1 MKKKALLFSLL
12 FASWTMNSSFAAI
25 YQVTTTTFAG
35 AGSIQ
40 TAFTNA
46 NTNPGK
52 DTIYFTIPGAGTH
65 TITIT
70 TLTITEDVL
79 IDGTSQ
85 PGYTGIPLIELVNS
99 PGPGIMINTGTVVTG
114 SEIRAIAVNGCQA
127 MGFNIVSGSNK
138 ITGCYIGI
146 GPDGVTDKG
155 NAAAGIVLAA
165 SAPNNTIGGTLTSQ
179 RNIIS
184 GNNANGIT
192 IASSGNIISGN
203 YLGTNAAGTAAVAN
217 NGMGIELSNSINNK
231 IGGTTAA
238 ERNIISGNGAHGIY
252 IPQGSGHF
260 IFGNYIGTNAA
271 GNGAVANGAMGI
283 QANTTA
289 NVQIGGRTTD
299 SSNLV
304 SGNGAQGIHFEAT
317 STNIRIYGN
326 TVGLMADKTSALA
339 NGSNGIGVENSSN
352 IRIGNTGTGY
362 GNIISSNGGNGI
374 NIYQCSGIIIK
385 SNILGTTASTSV
397 ARGNGSHGIQIELSP
412 STIIGGDH
420 NTEGNIIS
428 ASGGAGINFEGSG
441 SKKTIV
447 KGNYIGTDNSGTI
460 DLGNSLIG
468 IILKSDSCTIGG
480 STSAEGNIL
489 VGTKIFCGLLI
500 ADADAAIVMNN
511 LIGTG
516 LNSTPIPN
524 KTDGINISVENGGQT
539 SSNHKI
545 NYNTIAYNTENG
557 INVGKALNNFN
568 STAETNND
576 LRSNSIYCNQLLGIS
591 LALTIPATQG
601 NNGKIAPAINNALS
615 TSSKVVGLA
624 NGLLPTDLVDIYE
637 MSECI
642 NCDNNPQGKRY
653 ITTVS
658 PDAAGNWSFDN
669 GSPIT
674 GTIIAMAT
682 DAQGNSSQFSL
693 CFTPCSAK
701 AIASPT
707 EYSKMM
713 DSNTPLPITFTSSS
727 EFSPL
732 TPVAGKV
739 YWTIGTTDTS
749 GAALLSKASSFTLTF
764 APGGNG
770 AAYGP
775 GVYEIFLTAVQSGCV
790 DVTKI
795 KLNIFYI
802 PNMITPNGDQKND
815 NWEVASAP
823 GQFDARIYNRWGD
836 LVYSKS
842 DYTNEWNGAGLND
855 GVYYYLLEDKVQS
868 GKSYK
873 GWVQVIR

>member
-1 MKKKALLFSLL
+1 MKKKALLFCLL
-12 FASWTMNSSFAAI
+12 LAGWTIHSSFAAI
-25 YQVTTTTFAG
+25 YQVTTTNFTG

-40 TAFTNA
+40 TALNSANA
-46 NTNPGK
+46 TPGK

-65 TITIT
+65 SITIN

-85 PGYTGIPLIELVNS
+85 PGYAGIPLIELQNS
-99 PGPGIMINTGTVVTG
+99 PGPGIAINTGTVVTG
-114 SEIRAIAVNGCQA
+114 SEIRAIALNGCMA
-127 MGFNIVSGSNK
+127 MGFNIISGNNK
-138 ITGCYIGI
+138 IIGCYIGI
-146 GPDGVTDKG
+146 GTDGVTDKG
-155 NAAAGIVLAA
+155 NAAPGIIITA
-165 SAPNNTIGGTLTSQ
+165 SSNNNIIGGGLANE
-179 RNIIS
+179 RNVIS
-184 GNNANGIT
+184 GNNATGIT
-192 IASSGNIISGN
+192 VSSSGNIIAGN
-203 YLGTNAAGTAAVAN
+203 YIGTNAAGTAAVAN
-217 NGMGIELSNSINNK
+217 SAMGVELAISTNNK
-231 IGGTTAA
+231 VGGNTTATK
-238 ERNIISGNGAHGIY
+238 NVISGNGAHGIFVN
-252 IPQGSGHF
+252 QGSGHI
-260 IFGNYIGTNAA
+260 IFGNYIGTNATGTA
-271 GNGAVANGAMGI
+271 AIANGAMGI
-283 QANTTA
+283 EASNTS
-289 NVQIGGRTTD
+289 NIQVGGRTTD
-299 SSNLV
+299 SSNV
-304 SGNGAQGIHFEAT
+304 ISANGAQGIHFSAT
-317 STNIRIYGN
+317 SSNIRIYGN
-326 TVGLMADKTSALA
+326 TVGLAADKATALA

-374 NIYQCSGIIIK
+374 NIYQCSSTIVK
-385 SNILGTTASTSV
+385 SNIIGTSGTTAI

-447 KGNYIGTDNSGTI
+447 KGNYIGTDNSGTL

-480 STSAEGNIL
+480 ATAAEGNII

-500 ADADAAIVMNN
+500 ADADAAVVQNN

-524 KTDGINISVENGGQT
+524 KTDGINVSVETAGQT

-545 NYNTIAYNTENG
+545 RYNTIAYNTENG
-557 INVGKALNNFN
+557 INVGKALNNAN
-568 STAETNND
+568 YTTETNND
-576 LRSNSIYCNQLLGIS
+576 LRFNSIYCNQLLGIS

-601 NNGKIAPAINNALS
+601 NNGKTAPAINNALS

-624 NGLLPTDLVDIYE
+624 NGLLQTDSVDIYE

-642 NCDNNPQGKRY
+642 NCDQNPQGKRY
-653 ITTVS
+653 ITTVY

-707 EYSKMM
+707 EYSKMLE
-713 DSNTPLPITFTSSS
+713 SNSPLPITFTSSS
-727 EFSPL
+727 EFSTL

-749 GAALLSKASSFTLTF
+749 GTALLSKASSFTLTF

-790 DVTKI
+790 DVTKTT
-795 KLNIFYI
+795 LNIFYI

-815 NWEVASAP
+815 NWEVASSP